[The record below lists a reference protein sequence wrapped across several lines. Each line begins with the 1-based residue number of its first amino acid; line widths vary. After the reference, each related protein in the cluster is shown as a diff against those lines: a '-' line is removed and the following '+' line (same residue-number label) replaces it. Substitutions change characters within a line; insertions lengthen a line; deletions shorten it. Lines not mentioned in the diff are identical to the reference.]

1 MQQRIQEMFK
11 KIPNYIKYIFTNV
24 FILFVFIFIFRIIFF
39 TSFAQLENVS
49 SAELKTAFW
58 LGLRFDLKLAILSF
72 FPLSIFVLI
81 TNYSFFKYH
90 IYQKIATIYS
100 LIIYLILTLFFLFDF
115 GYYDYLSIR
124 LDASSLRFLSNL
136 KISGQVLLESYP
148 IYKGLLGVLLL
159 CYIIFKIAKQIYL
172 YFNHQKTFISNKI
185 KSFYFITTFL
195 LLSFG
200 IYSSIVHYP
209 LRWSEAFFS
218 KNNAVNQFTLNPVLY
233 FFDSFAYRSEGV
245 NMDEFKKYYPVI
257 ADHLGLPKD
266 RVSFERKVTFDTKYT
281 KKPNVVIVMMES
293 VGVKPMSF
301 YGNAIQSTP
310 ILDSLIIK
318 SVSFPNFYVHK
329 SGTAASVFASV
340 TGLPDIE
347 SVRTASRNPLLQDQ
361 RILFDQFTE
370 YEKLYFL
377 GGSAN
382 WANIRSIFQSNIKG
396 LKIFEEGSYETE
408 KRADVWGIDDYEL
421 FKETNKELEKF
432 AKQNKPFV
440 AYIQTAS
447 NHMPFT
453 VPNKKESYKPLKD
466 SEISKQLLAKSGFKS
481 VEQLN
486 ALRYLDFNIGRFL
499 KRTKESG
506 YFENTI
512 FVFFGDHN
520 TAMTR
525 TALYEKEHDL
535 NIQLQH
541 VPFLIHAPKFIK
553 PTIIK
558 KNGKLIDLF
567 PTVISL
573 AKINHNNYT
582 LGNNLLDTA
591 YTKTASFVYL
601 SIKGEPAV
609 GLLKDSLYYS
619 KTRVTKT
626 RGLYNLNKKGLTDL
640 QEQYPKQLKEMDSL
654 LEAYYTAT
662 KYLYFNNKK
671 LSK

>member
-1 MQQRIQEMFK
+1 LQQRIQEMFK

-172 YFNHQKTFISNKI
+172 YFNNQKTFISNKI

-421 FKETNKELEKF
+421 FKETNKELEKL

-481 VEQLN
+481 VAQLN

-506 YFENTI
+506 YYENTI